1 MTAWE
6 DRMDGF
12 YEALQKAC
20 STAEAELIEDSAVQ
34 AVIQGKELKVVI
46 EKDPFRI
53 CVYDREGSQI
63 HADIPDLAYL
73 EDSNHRRIHTSEI
86 NAQDCFFGSA
96 KKAANLIRLRNLW

>member
-1 MTAWE
+1 MCIR
-6 DRMDGF
+6 DR
-12 YEALQKAC
+12 
-20 STAEAELIEDSAVQ
+20 
-34 AVIQGKELKVVI
+34 LKVVI

-86 NAQDCFFGSA
+86 NAQDLSLIHILLPEHGAAYKAYGCLFMLYGRTGGFKGSSVLYEGGA
-96 KKAANLIRLRNLW
+96 SV